1 MTNENLSVLEKIKVN
16 VEADLGNSNLKIF
29 INDEYVTV
37 PNVFQRVHGGMD
49 AYESDENKNV
59 LNLLENLY
67 VHVSSSAIKRNG
79 SFLIGKRAMQN
90 SEKNE
95 SDEY

>member
-1 MTNENLSVLEKIKVN
+1 
-16 VEADLGNSNLKIF
+16 
-29 INDEYVTV
+29 
-37 PNVFQRVHGGMD
+37 MD